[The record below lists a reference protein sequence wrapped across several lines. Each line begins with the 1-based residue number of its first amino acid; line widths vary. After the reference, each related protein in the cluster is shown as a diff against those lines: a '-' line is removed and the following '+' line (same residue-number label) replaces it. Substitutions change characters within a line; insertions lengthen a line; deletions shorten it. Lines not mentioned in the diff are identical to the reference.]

1 MKVAFDISMLGMG
14 YFSLDAAAVDKSP
27 SEMVIAD
34 DKEETFYIVSRGI
47 YEAGPKQEG
56 FKIIVNEGE

>member
-1 MKVAFDISMLGMG
+1 MKVPFDITMLGMG

-34 DKEETFYIVSRGI
+34 DKEETFYIVSREI

-56 FKIIVNEGE
+56 FKIMVNEGE

>member
-1 MKVAFDISMLGMG
+1 MAFDISELGMV
-14 YFSLDAAAVDKSP
+14 YFSLDAATVDKSP

-34 DKEETFYIVSRGI
+34 NKEETYYIVSREV

-56 FKIIVNEGE
+56 YKIMVEEGE